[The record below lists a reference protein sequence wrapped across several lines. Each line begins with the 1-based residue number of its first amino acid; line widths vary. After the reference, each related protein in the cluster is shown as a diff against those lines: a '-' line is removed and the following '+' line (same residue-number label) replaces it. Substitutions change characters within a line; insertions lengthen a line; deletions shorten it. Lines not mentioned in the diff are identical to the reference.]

1 MNTPKR
7 KTISLRLSDPVREK
21 LEYLAKRENRSLNNF
36 VDTLLAQVLGLRA
49 PNEENELP
57 VDFHRGIT
65 KNELMKGI
73 EEDLKKSTNL
83 SV

>member
-7 KTISLRLSDPVREK
+7 KTTSLRLSDPVREK

-36 VDTLLAQVLGLRA
+36 VDTLLAQVLGLRD